1 MAPETNR
8 AHFTARH
15 SGEPHGYVHRPT
27 LGWAPRVRSPSGRP
41 GQLPGSARTY
51 ATCAALK
58 SAHAWAGRRVRHRP
72 APGAARV
79 RDRRCARVGPRVRR
93 PGRPEGTHPGAA
105 RARYGPAPG
114 AARTYA
120 TCVVPGSA
128 RAWAGQRVRHRAVA
142 RGGPRMGGSQ
152 VRHRPAPGTA
162 RVRHRRVCP
171 GRPTR
176 VPSGARVGPRAHRLV
191 LEARPGSASPSAR
204 GGPRISSPGTTAGFY
219 RRFGQGRP
227 TLPTN
232 PLAGRSIAVTGAVKS
247 VHSRSFPRMD
257 PTFRPSF
264 PSRWQSASRQ
274 PRVPASWWAAT
285 CPSVPM

>member
-8 AHFTARH
+8 AHSTARH

-27 LGWAPRVRSPSGRP
+27 LGWAPRARSPSGRP

-120 TCVVPGSA
+120 TCAAPGSA
-128 RAWAGQRVRHRAVA
+128 RAWAGQ
-142 RGGPRMGGSQ
+142 
-152 VRHRPAPGTA
+152 

-191 LEARPGSASPSAR
+191 LEARPGSASPSVR
-204 GGPRISSPGTTAGFY
+204 GGPRISSPSTTAGFY